1 MFLRRVVVG
10 VLALVDLAAALH
22 LSWLGINGFEL
33 LYPTA
38 RVLVDPIL
46 EGDLVFFEQPDVYS
60 ATPRET
66 ALAESARRR
75 ILESPPL
82 LGQIVVLRLLLFFLG
97 GKGEGVLRAF
107 TSLNFT

>member
-10 VLALVDLAAALH
+10 VLALVVDLAAALH

-33 LYPTA
+33 VYPTA

-75 ILESPPL
+75 ILESPPRSYDAL
-82 LGQIVVLRLLLFFLG
+82 LSA
-97 GKGEGVLRAF
+97 RAGR
-107 TSLNFT
+107 TTRIPKPCARSRRGPS